1 MSEAT
6 EWRFCSLCGTA
17 RLPEQSFCGNCG
29 NPIAD
34 PAVNLD
40 LQPDEEVTTEESVAI
55 LMEMTDMETFLH
67 LCSDSPDK
75 ALLKISKFLKVNPD
89 TETSSMILVFRFI
102 ALAAK
107 AKLAYESNGCSFVPS
122 VFDNCKECL
131 EEFKKARTAAI
142 AESFEQWVPVLE
154 ASMEEVAI
162 LLEKHVPG
170 KVQEMLGETKM
181 KFLAYGNRLDLHKS
195 VERNLPTSDLREIC
209 ELTVTAPFTIRSAL
223 LGSVSE
229 LSGQARAYIMLFEQ
243 PDVWGPNDQ
252 MNPSR
257 GMLVVTKNNQ
267 NGGMWKVEKIA

>member
-1 MSEAT
+1 MVEAI
-6 EWRFCSLCGTA
+6 EWRFCPLCGTA
-17 RLPEQSFCGNCG
+17 RQPEQKFCTNCG
-29 NPIAD
+29 NPVID
-34 PAVNLD
+34 TTGQPD
-40 LQPDEEVTTEESVAI
+40 LQPDAEVTTEESVAI
-55 LMEMTDMETFLH
+55 LIEMTDMETFLH

-75 ALLKISKFLKVNPD
+75 ALLKISKFLKVNPE

-107 AKLAYESNGCSFVPS
+107 AKLAYEANGCSFVPS
-122 VFDNCKECL
+122 VFDSCKQCL

-170 KVQEMLGETKM
+170 KVQEVLGETKI

-195 VERNLPTSDLREIC
+195 VERNLPKSDLREIC
-209 ELTVTAPFTIRSAL
+209 ELTITAPFTIRCAL
-223 LGSVSE
+223 FGSVSE

-243 PDVWGPNDQ
+243 PDIWGPNEQ

-257 GMLVVTKNNQ
+257 GMLVVTKSNQ
-267 NGGMWKVEKIA
+267 NGGKWKVEKIA